1 MIDSYFLDI
10 ETLSIFSRDHIL
22 HLAARSRLCLRVIF
36 SLNVT
41 QEIPI
46 IISGKNTKKTKWTV
60 LKALIP
66 VHCMKSISITF
77 GFYHLSAGHQLQFP
91 RGRLD
96 KGLLQQQNILPHR
109 QSWAGGAAKKQTK
122 ELYLV
127 YNSIFYMFPRLNTF
141 WEVFWSSGSFAA
153 CGLICLNSLR
163 KWLLTGSSDYWNVF
177 AILLKHDFLSCF
189 LSQQGSMPA
198 FCKIVTLVHRLGV
211 QGWLQG
217 FDY

>member
-1 MIDSYFLDI
+1 MIDFYFLDI

-22 HLAARSRLCLRVIF
+22 HLAARSRQSPCLRVIF

-96 KGLLQQQNILPHR
+96 KGLLQQQNILSHR
-109 QSWAGGAAKKQTK
+109 QSWAGGGTQNKTNIICFPGWTLFGKFSGALEVLQLVECAAWT
-122 ELYLV
+122 V
-127 YNSIFYMFPRLNTF
+127 WAN
-141 WEVFWSSGSFAA
+141 GSWR
-153 CGLICLNSLR
+153 GDLI
-163 KWLLTGSSDYWNVF
+163 
-177 AILLKHDFLSCF
+177 I
-189 LSQQGSMPA
+189 
-198 FCKIVTLVHRLGV
+198 
-211 QGWLQG
+211 
-217 FDY
+217 